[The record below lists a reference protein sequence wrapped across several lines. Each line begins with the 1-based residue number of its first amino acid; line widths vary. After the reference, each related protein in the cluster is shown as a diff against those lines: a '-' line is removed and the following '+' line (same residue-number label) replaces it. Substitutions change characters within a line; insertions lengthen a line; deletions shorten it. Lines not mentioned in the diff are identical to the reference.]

1 MAHLRLVAA
10 KLPVAVRKT
19 LQANGE
25 LHITTTH
32 NVLYLKLGEL
42 RIEAELLHNP
52 RVLARRQP
60 RIVLRFC
67 TGDNHLARGEDKRGG
82 FRIANSHDD
91 GRETLCDGEQEKF
104 DIHMK

>member
-1 MAHLRLVAA
+1 MAYLRLITA

-19 LQANGE
+19 LQVNGE
-25 LHITTTH
+25 LDITTTH
-32 NVLYLKLGEL
+32 NVLNLKLGEL
-42 RIEAELLHNP
+42 GIEAEFLHNP

-67 TGDNHLARGEDKRGG
+67 TSDDHLARGKDKRGG

-91 GRETLCDGEQEKF
+91 GRETLCDGKREKSN
-104 DIHMK
+104 IHM